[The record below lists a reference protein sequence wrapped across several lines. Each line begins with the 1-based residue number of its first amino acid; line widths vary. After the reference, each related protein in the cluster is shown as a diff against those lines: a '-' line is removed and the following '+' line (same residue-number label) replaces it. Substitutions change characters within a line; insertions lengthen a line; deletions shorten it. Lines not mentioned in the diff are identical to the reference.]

1 MAKSLGILLGL
12 DRKSG
17 PVSKNE
23 PDEDNYDEGDD
34 APDSESGKDADECAE
49 RAITAVKDEDVAEF
63 RRAIRDLV
71 ELYS

>member
-1 MAKSLGILLGL
+1 MGILLGL
-12 DRKSG
+12 GKGSR

-23 PDEDNYDEGDD
+23 PDEDSYDEGDD

-49 RAITAVKDEDVAEF
+49 RAITAVKDEDAGEF